1 MENKF
6 ISEEIKTVQ
15 IGFVTKTFGWVSI
28 GLIVS
33 GITAFKLMQNYAL
46 LQLLSNYVALGILVI
61 IQMGLVVWLSLNIKK
76 MPSNQVTVFFI
87 GFSIL
92 NGITIPSIFSLF
104 TQNYF
109 GNAFFILGIMFGAM
123 WAFGNF
129 TKRDLT
135 IWSSLILMI
144 LVGIGLNIWVNMV
157 WRNDLFQLI
166 TTGIFMAVFVGLVVY
181 DTNRIKEMCISRNN
195 INPTA
200 SLGAFAL
207 YLDLYYL
214 LISIFFEANKES
226 RKING

>member
-1 MENKF
+1 
-6 ISEEIKTVQ
+6 
-15 IGFVTKTFGWVSI
+15 
-28 GLIVS
+28 
-33 GITAFKLMQNYAL
+33 
-46 LQLLSNYVALGILVI
+46 
-61 IQMGLVVWLSLNIKK
+61 
-76 MPSNQVTVFFI
+76 
-87 GFSIL
+87 
-92 NGITIPSIFSLF
+92 
-104 TQNYF
+104 
-109 GNAFFILGIMFGAM
+109 M